1 MPELHLVEYSDDNN
15 PTESVAPYPS
25 NTNQDGLPPLVDV
38 PDEEDEE
45 DDQMADEDDFEME
58 EIEEPVEIDN
68 IQFNG
73 DGSH

>member
-1 MPELHLVEYSDDNN
+1 MPELHLVDYSDDNN
-15 PTESVAPYPS
+15 PAEDATSVAPF

-45 DDQMADEDDFEME
+45 DDQMADDDDFEDM
-58 EIEEPVEIDN
+58 EEPVEIDD